1 MNRRAVL
8 GITGA
13 GATGAVA
20 LVVLVL
26 LLFVGRCS
34 LPPFGRSA
42 TVTSPRPTASAP
54 VTPLITPT
62 TAPTPTAGPT
72 PTPSP
77 IPTPTPAPTS
87 TPLPPLY
94 ITSLPVHTG
103 EVGAA
108 YSPVTLVA
116 SGGKPPYTWSTNPG
130 ALPPGLSLSSAGVV
144 SGTPT
149 AAGSYT
155 PSFRV
160 DDSVGGAAG
169 FAAPIA
175 INPALTATGSCVN
188 PCSVEQSCQ
197 NICGLFG
204 SQAGGTAPFQYQVS
218 AGALPPGT
226 SLNGLSLAGTF
237 TTISATAPFKF
248 VVTITDAFQEQ
259 AQITALFNVFP
270 HVTLFPKNPYVGS
283 SRAGTNQS
291 VPFSGGAGALTP
303 TLSGSPPKGLTAT
316 ISGTNVALSIPAGFV
331 APAGTYN
338 FTLTLTDQSPCGP
351 AAGTSCASSAAI
363 TLQIGP

>member
-34 LPPFGRSA
+34 LPLFGRSA
-42 TVTSPRPTASAP
+42 AVTSPRPTASVGA
-54 VTPLITPT
+54 TPT
-62 TAPTPTAGPT
+62 VTV
-72 PTPSP
+72 TPSP
-77 IPTPTPAPTS
+77 IPTPTSSPSATPTPTITP
-87 TPLPPLY
+87 TPLAELI
-94 ITSLPVHTG
+94 ITSLPVHPG

-160 DDSVGGAAG
+160 DDSAGGAAG

-175 INPALTATGSCVN
+175 INPALTANGSCVN

-197 NICGLFG
+197 NVCGLFG
-204 SQAGGTAPFQYQVS
+204 SQAGGTAPFQYQVT

-237 TTISATAPFKF
+237 TAISAAAPFKF

-259 AQITALFNVFP
+259 VQVTALFNVFP
-270 HVTLFPKNPYVGS
+270 HIALFPKNPYGGS
-283 SRAGTNQS
+283 SRAGTGS
-291 VPFSGGAGALTP
+291 R
-303 TLSGSPPKGLTAT
+303 TLPRFLERLRRWKWTW
-316 ISGTNVALSIPAGFV
+316 
-331 APAGTYN
+331 
-338 FTLTLTDQSPCGP
+338 C
-351 AAGTSCASSAAI
+351 SAATTI
-363 TLQIGP
+363 RNPCTT